1 MLATSQRADGTRSC
15 GISSTH
21 KPPNSK
27 PFRSFSFVTPYQHL
41 FLSAAQASCKLYSP
55 PPWKWIWG
63 KFKGSIYI
71 LFPPWFQFVVIFC
84 WMLTRGVV
92 LVSGRTR
99 NGIKSP
105 AVFSSIKRLGPA
117 KEAHANRFHSKP
129 HSILLFFPEGCTHTH
144 SGILKSRRMCFGK
157 KKTTQI
163 PHSPT
168 LCNGHHALHH
178 CNNPCKRQALKD
190 SGWLD
195 WL

>member
-1 MLATSQRADGTRSC
+1 MGPEAAESVPHTNPQTPNRSVHFHLSPPTNTYFFLQRKHPANC
-15 GISSTH
+15 I
-21 KPPNSK
+21 P
-27 PFRSFSFVTPYQHL
+27 
-41 FLSAAQASCKLYSP
+41 P

-99 NGIKSP
+99 RGIKSP

-157 KKTTQI
+157 KKRHKSLTVQHCVTATTRCTTVI
-163 PHSPT
+163 IRANVRH
-168 LCNGHHALHH
+168 
-178 CNNPCKRQALKD
+178 
-190 SGWLD
+190 
-195 WL
+195 